1 MNSKSMTEIRASCK
15 DFALIDPGNM
25 QFISPLW
32 LSVVSITEAIG
43 ETGATTDQ
51 VVERTGLHLNTVRGY
66 LRELIAGGFPIR
78 AEKQK
83 ISGAPYVFFVERGD
97 IRWLK

>member
-1 MNSKSMTEIRASCK
+1 M
-15 DFALIDPGNM
+15 
-25 QFISPLW
+25 
-32 LSVVSITEAIG
+32 
-43 ETGATTDQ
+43 
-51 VVERTGLHLNTVRGY
+51 HLNTVRGY

-83 ISGAPYVFFVERGD
+83 TSGAPYVFFIERED